1 MSESEKPEEEKV
13 KTQDHFLRIYRSRKE
28 MMFNN
33 FLGGI
38 AWALGALF
46 GAGIVIA
53 IVSFVASKID
63 FIPIIGN
70 WVMQISEFVKQHQT
84 SNLR

>member
-1 MSESEKPEEEKV
+1 MSESEKPEQEV
-13 KTQDHFLRIYRSRKE
+13 KLSDHFLRIYRNRKE

-46 GAGIVIA
+46 GTGIVIA
-53 IVSFVASKID
+53 IASFVISKID
-63 FIPIIGN
+63 FVPIIGTL
-70 WVMQISEFVKQHQT
+70 VIQIGEFIKQHQT
-84 SNLR
+84 TKLL

>member
-1 MSESEKPEEEKV
+1 
-13 KTQDHFLRIYRSRKE
+13 

-38 AWALGALF
+38 AWALGAAF

-53 IVSFVASKID
+53 AVGFIFSKIN
-63 FIPIIGN
+63 FVPIIGN
-70 WVMQISEFVKQHQT
+70 LVIQIGEFIKQHQT
-84 SNLR
+84 TKLL